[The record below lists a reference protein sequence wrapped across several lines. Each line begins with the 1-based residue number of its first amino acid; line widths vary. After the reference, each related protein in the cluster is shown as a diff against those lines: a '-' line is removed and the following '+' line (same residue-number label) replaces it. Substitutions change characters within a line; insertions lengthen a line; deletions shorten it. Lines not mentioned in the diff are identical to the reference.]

1 MRHDEAE
8 KFIDSAAMRFIVALV
23 VMGCIGLL
31 AYLNRD
37 LISTMSREA
46 ETEKLNPAFVKC
58 RDERVGEVNK
68 MVEDGLIKER
78 AAKTF
83 RERAINTCAGQFP
96 PGG

>member
-1 MRHDEAE
+1 MKNDEAE

-37 LISTMSREA
+37 IIATMSLEA
-46 ETEKLNPAFVKC
+46 ETKQLNPDFVKC
-58 RDERVGEVNK
+58 RDQRVGQVNK
-68 MVEDGLIKER
+68 MVEDGLIKEL